1 MKNISLLMFVTK
13 NTLCS
18 SDWSFNTNFV
28 RLNLKIIGKMLIV
41 RLVAVFKY
49 YYSVFS
55 VVEIRV

>member
-1 MKNISLLMFVTK
+1 MFITK